1 MRSFAA
7 VLLFALASATFAD
20 VVAAQSRSLLE
31 ELKSCAR
38 IAESDA
44 RFTCFDKLGQRA
56 LADESKSAVAASP
69 VPVAPGAAEPASAS
83 TARDVVEPSAVAPEA
98 PSAVTGTASVA
109 PAAPVA
115 AAAPTAA
122 SVENSKTENYDEIGG
137 YEFQSKRS
145 EEEEIE
151 KQAEEGMRTR
161 VVLCQRSRE
170 NIWYFKLENGQ
181 IWKQIDRQSLSFQGC
196 DFGAVVANDGLGY
209 VLRIDGRKGKIRIKR
224 RK

>member
-20 VVAAQSRSLLE
+20 VVAAQSGSLLE

-38 IAESDA
+38 ITGSDA
-44 RFTCFDKLGQRA
+44 RFTCYDKLGQRA

-69 VPVAPGAAEPASAS
+69 VPPVAPVAPGAAEPAPAP

-98 PSAVTGTASVA
+98 TSAVSETAAVA
-109 PAAPVA
+109 PAA
-115 AAAPTAA
+115 A
-122 SVENSKTENYDEIGG
+122 SVEKTESHEEIGG

-145 EEEEIE
+145 KEEEIE
-151 KQAEEGMRTR
+151 KQADEGMRTR

-181 IWKQIDRQSLSFQGC
+181 IWKQVDRQSLSFQGC